1 MPRYSEIWY
10 NISASGK
17 DEMVEMTSMTEK
29 MAYVE
34 TMVISDVTALF
45 SHGIVQLGRI
55 CTADA
60 VGRRL

>member
-1 MPRYSEIWY
+1 
-10 NISASGK
+10 
-17 DEMVEMTSMTEK
+17 MVEMTSMTEK
-29 MAYVE
+29 KAYVE